1 MKQKLYRPCPIQ
13 PFKNPLVPL
22 NLPPPSSSSK
32 SRQLVMSQKVAQYSD
47 MYDKREKLIE
57 KNSNQYLTTTTGMK
71 VWIASYLKQVL
82 KPQ

>member
-1 MKQKLYRPCPIQ
+1 
-13 PFKNPLVPL
+13 
-22 NLPPPSSSSK
+22 
-32 SRQLVMSQKVAQYSD
+32 MSQKVAQYSD